1 MSDNSNNLTI
11 FDLSVLEEGT
21 DNLAPPSG
29 PPIRAR
35 EIKMPGKATYTKA
48 ENETLRQSILNLA
61 VASDAFNPGSGQK
74 TRIWNEL
81 YGAVSAGYLDVNGE

>member
-1 MSDNSNNLTI
+1 
-11 FDLSVLEEGT
+11 
-21 DNLAPPSG
+21 
-29 PPIRAR
+29 
-35 EIKMPGKATYTKA
+35 MPGKATYTKA

-74 TRIWNEL
+74 TRVWNEL